1 MVFRTALFGYSRR
14 QVASRMEELTE
25 EIRKLEAGR
34 KSQMDEIRRL
44 RRGYLDLK
52 AELAVQKEIMET
64 LKKSRC

>member
-1 MVFRTALFGYSRR
+1 MVFRTALFGYSRK

-34 KSQMDEIRRL
+34 ERQMDEIRRL

>member
-1 MVFRTALFGYSRR
+1 MVFRTALFGYSRK

-34 KSQMDEIRRL
+34 ESQMNEIRRL

-64 LKKSRC
+64 LKKSHC